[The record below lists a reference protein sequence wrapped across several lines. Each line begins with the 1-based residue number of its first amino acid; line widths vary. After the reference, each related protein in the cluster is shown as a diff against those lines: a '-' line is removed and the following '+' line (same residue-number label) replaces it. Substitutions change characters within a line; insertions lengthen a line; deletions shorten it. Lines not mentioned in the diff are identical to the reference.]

1 MPKMKKKEVIKEE
14 PKKIIIEKP
23 PKVEKITLPKEEDKM
38 PKFLPL
44 WNEPKI

>member
-1 MPKMKKKEVIKEE
+1 MPKIEKKEVIKEE
-14 PKKIIIEKP
+14 PKIIIEKP

-38 PKFLPL
+38 PKFLPI